1 MKVITMAAVL
11 VALSAAP
18 SMAQTERGYV
28 SGAGGFAVSPD
39 ATSGDVLGEVGV
51 RVAPHLM
58 VFGDLGQFHNLQPSD
73 VQPSVDS
80 ATATLSGSGLNVIGT
95 GRVPA
100 TYTVGGLR
108 FDAPTKSRVSPY
120 VLGGIGVAHLTPQAQ
135 FTYSSGT
142 LPDGSTP
149 SVGDDVTSHL
159 ESAGAFTVPTATN
172 AFMFTIGGGVEVPV
186 ARHWAV
192 DAGYRF
198 SRVNADTPLNAQ
210 GVTFGFGYRF

>member
-28 SGAGGFAVSPD
+28 GGAGGFAVSPD

-80 ATATLSGSGLNVIGT
+80 ATATLSGSARTVDQPTPWGEGL
-95 GRVPA
+95 
-100 TYTVGGLR
+100 
-108 FDAPTKSRVSPY
+108 
-120 VLGGIGVAHLTPQAQ
+120 
-135 FTYSSGT
+135 
-142 LPDGSTP
+142 
-149 SVGDDVTSHL
+149 
-159 ESAGAFTVPTATN
+159 
-172 AFMFTIGGGVEVPV
+172 
-186 ARHWAV
+186 
-192 DAGYRF
+192 
-198 SRVNADTPLNAQ
+198 
-210 GVTFGFGYRF
+210 